1 MSKILNALIFFCS
14 ILYYAGIDSK
24 SNKTNFVDGIEDL
37 PLHHKM
43 TVNKN
48 SLVMFDTNQGNFVEV
63 EIKGK
68 SSIGNISKFYN
79 EILPNLGWN
88 FHKSNIYRR
97 GNEVLELAFSI
108 ENNLLHVVFS
118 IYPLK

>member
-24 SNKTNFVDGIEDL
+24 SNKTNFVDGIDDL

-79 EILPNLGWN
+79 EILPNLGW
-88 FHKSNIYRR
+88 KSENNTKFVR
-97 GNEVLELAFSI
+97 GKDSLELQYSSKNQTVIVKFKLI
-108 ENNLLHVVFS
+108 Q
-118 IYPLK
+118 K